1 MTFNFFQF
9 AFDVI
14 NKITDIAKWI
24 YGFLFTTFE
33 FGFIGNVQVWQ
44 LLGGALTG
52 TLIIAGIVKA
62 ITPLL

>member
-9 AFDVI
+9 AFEVI
-14 NKITDIAKWI
+14 DKIIDIGKWI
-24 YGFLFTTFE
+24 YTFLFSSFD
-33 FGFIGNVQVWQ
+33 FGFVGKLQVWQ
-44 LLGGALTG
+44 ALGGALAG